1 MRRHLDKIKE
11 IAPDSLE
18 EYEEDEVTRRAIER
32 LLHISIEAV
41 IDISYLFVK
50 ELRLGLPTSEESYFD
65 KLSGKVLTP
74 QMVEKLQEMRRFR
87 NVMVHRYDKVDDIR
101 VYYIVWNRLGDLYEF
116 KEEVPRV
123 FEERRFLTGY
133 LVGGVGSKT
142 ALVGGGDGYFHPALL
157 GGVYVGWRGM
167 YV

>member
-1 MRRHLDKIKE
+1 
-11 IAPDSLE
+11 LE

-32 LLHISIEAV
+32 LLHTSIEAV
-41 IDISYLFVK
+41 IDVSYLLVK
-50 ELRLGLPTSEESYFD
+50 ELRHGLRTSEESYFD

-74 QMVEKLQEMRRFR
+74 QMVGKLKEMRRFR

-123 FEERRFLTGY
+123 FEERGFLIGY
-133 LVGGVGSKT
+133 LAGYAESKT
-142 ALVGGGDGYFHPALL
+142 AWVGGGTGHFHSALL
-157 GGVYVGWRGM
+157 DGVYVGWRGICM
-167 YV
+167 WRACNDAKCRE